1 MAPPDR
7 IRRCSPPRPGSGL
20 SHSVLDLAQIRALVE
35 STTML
40 GGSICPS
47 CEMPFDKGKK
57 RRLIDSCGH
66 ERCYSCLFRSEAC
79 PICQDNINDRNRDAS
94 NIIQDD
100 IGHYDTGFCSSE
112 PVSMTAIED
121 WNDDTSAINSLC
133 GSPRPKPKVP
143 SRSIMTR
150 LTNKGQE
157 NVTSSSIMGK
167 GLKTKPPFLPDSISS
182 QNRQKS
188 TQMAQSCPTPPTQ
201 RRRFFLSTKNLRSPF
216 ASQRSRRVISTPEPN
231 DNPSALSAWM
241 TSSWEGKSKW
251 PGVVLGKIKSLWST
265 SHGTASDGLNQLI
278 DSPTNKNH
286 DRHINTP
293 TKIIEGLNQLSFNKD
308 DEGGNVKQL
317 PIKNRKSSQS
327 DLYMRLG
334 LLLGSNNLR
343 TNASIDTVDLPGSIR
358 PTNTSGICQRIQQQ
372 KQQQK
377 QQRNGN
383 ETSSYSS
390 LTSFDQQT
398 LASTNTSPVSTL
410 TGTSSEAEVAAALR
424 SPIKNKGKIKL
435 KGKRDCDSAGSL
447 ASISTS
453 LSASTSMSMSMSV
466 SVSGL
471 SNGSSSPFTTRKNTT
486 TITANNNSN
495 SNSNGQDNDEFSVKN
510 RKSCGRRSGR
520 NNIKPIDNKLRFIS
534 HPVAQLM
541 LKPLFFEVPL
551 IEIDPLF
558 TGRQWLLNEIEQV
571 IKGSSPGILIS
582 GSPGTGK
589 SALILQLV
597 EYSCFGRKREK
608 LLRNDIEEA
617 DENAIIQEQK
627 QQKLNFELNIKKTND
642 KLREL
647 SDYIVAYHFCQAD
660 NNSTCL
666 VPDLIHSL
674 AAQLCQAPQLASYR
688 EYLLSEPH
696 LQGSLSQRECTVDPD
711 LALSRGIIEPM
722 LSLRKSGKLP
732 EVNMVILIDAVC
744 EAEYHRPDRGDTI
757 ASFLTRHAQSFPNW
771 LKIICTVR
779 TQLRECT
786 KQFPYTKISLDKIPN
801 DITSN
806 NITRDISD
814 YINYRLT
821 QSPAIQTNVTASIN
835 GKESS
840 SGANQTRFSSHLLN
854 LAGGSFL
861 FAKLTLDLIE
871 SGHLVAKSASYKVFP
886 VSLAQI
892 FQLHFNLRFP
902 TGSSFDKVQPLLGV
916 CLAALYPLTLPE
928 IFYSVNSLYTDQ
940 FVSWEDF
947 LQRFKM
953 LSGFLVK
960 RLDDTYM
967 FFHPSFREW
976 LIRRDESESTK
987 FLCDLRTGHAAIA
1000 FRLSRLECPL
1010 SGDKVLEL
1018 GHHVLKAHV
1027 YRGVT
1032 PVWPS
1037 RDLQAWWLTSSTDC
1051 MSSAISTLRNI
1062 YSPNV
1067 KVSRLLLLA
1076 GASPN
1081 HITEYLG
1088 NAPVLC
1094 MYAHEGS
1101 VEMVSLL
1108 LEFGADVELT
1118 NSQGCTALS
1127 LAASRGHCDV
1137 VRRLA
1142 AAGASLGHTDM
1153 AGQCALVHAAR
1164 QGRLSVVGYLLACD
1178 WTSKSSTTLPTTL
1191 PTTSTTSTTIQE
1203 QNNNQESI
1211 NKSETSREEAAQQ
1224 AVVAAASQ
1232 GHEEIVE
1239 YLLDMSEVIVDKSDT
1254 LIGETALTIAAAHG
1268 STATVTALLARG
1280 ASPFVLNSKGL
1291 SPLMLAAKEGHWGTA
1306 ERLLKSS
1313 SLSDDDNNSINLL
1326 EQCDTMG
1333 RTSLMLASSEGH
1345 TNLINLFLENNASI
1359 EAIDNEGLTAL
1370 CWACVRGR
1378 ISSVQQLLDNGA
1390 NISTNDKTGRTP
1402 LDLAAFQGNPKLVQL
1417 LLERGAAIEHV
1428 DLHGMRPLD
1437 RAIGCRNV
1445 SVVQCFL
1452 RRGAK
1457 LGPATWSMAQGKP
1470 DVLIILLNKLLEDG
1484 NVLYRKGRL
1493 KEASHRYSYALRKF
1507 PGKPE
1512 QLQDSQSQEQ
1522 SNIIIHLQTFTQL
1535 KINFLLNLSRC
1546 KRKMNEYE
1554 EAVELADEAIKIR
1567 PVSFEAFYARSKA
1580 RVDMSEYDDALVD
1593 VQESLNLVPTSNH
1606 QDKRVLHALK
1616 DEIISRIEGTGI
1628 GSSKTFVDNNC
1639 RTRFRASIDTL
1650 TEL

>member
-7 IRRCSPPRPGSGL
+7 MRRCSPPRPGSGL

-35 STTML
+35 STGML
-40 GGSICPS
+40 GTGSMCPS

-79 PICQDNINDRNRDAS
+79 PICRHDVPDRQIR
-94 NIIQDD
+94 DD
-100 IGHYDTGFCSSE
+100 IGHYDTGFSSSE
-112 PVSMTAIED
+112 PVSMIAIDE
-121 WNDDTSAINSLC
+121 WNDDVSGINSLC
-133 GSPRPKPKVP
+133 GSPLPRIKFSQRCKE
-143 SRSIMTR
+143 SRSHQ
-150 LTNKGQE
+150 NQD
-157 NVTSSSIMGK
+157 VTSPLATGK
-167 GLKTKPPFLPDSISS
+167 GLKGKPPVLPESLAS
-182 QNRQKS
+182 RHKS
-188 TQMAQSCPTPPTQ
+188 NAMAQSCPTPPNQ
-201 RRRFFLSTKNLRSPF
+201 RRRFFLNPKGLRSPF
-216 ASQRSRRVISTPEPN
+216 TPQRTKKNSTPDQT
-231 DNPSALSAWM
+231 DNPSALS
-241 TSSWEGKSKW
+241 
-251 PGVVLGKIKSLWST
+251 
-265 SHGTASDGLNQLI
+265 
-278 DSPTNKNH
+278 
-286 DRHINTP
+286 
-293 TKIIEGLNQLSFNKD
+293 D
-308 DEGGNVKQL
+308 DEGGCVKPL
-317 PIKNRKSSQS
+317 LNTRKSSQS

-334 LLLGSNNLR
+334 LLLGSGHLR
-343 TNASIDTVDLPGSIR
+343 TNSSIDTTDLSCVNRSPSSTGACSR
-358 PTNTSGICQRIQQQ
+358 PQTRLDPRGHDTSF
-372 KQQQK
+372 
-377 QQRNGN
+377 
-383 ETSSYSS
+383 SS

-424 SPIKNKGKIKL
+424 SSTKPKGKSKA

-453 LSASTSMSMSMSV
+453 ISASTSMSMSMSV

-471 SNGSSSPFTTRKNTT
+471 SNGSSSPLTSRRHS
-486 TITANNNSN
+486 SN
-495 SNSNGQDNDEFSVKN
+495 IHQDQEDCGLKN
-510 RKSCGRRSGR
+510 RRSCVRRSGR
-520 NNIKPIDNKLRFIS
+520 GGNIKPIDSKLRFVP
-534 HPVAQLM
+534 HLAAQLT

-551 IEIDPLF
+551 IEADPLF
-558 TGRQWLLNEIEQV
+558 TGRYWLLQELETV
-571 IKGSSPGILIS
+571 IKGSSPGVLIS
-582 GSPGTGK
+582 GSPGSGK
-589 SALILQLV
+589 TALILQLV
-597 EYSCFGRKREK
+597 EHSCFGRRREQS
-608 LLRNDIEEA
+608 LRAEIAEC
-617 DENAIIQEQK
+617 DEDAIYQEK
-627 QQKLNFELNIKKTND
+627 QICSTFESNIKRTNE
-642 KLREL
+642 KIREL
-647 SDYIVAYHFCQAD
+647 ASHVVAYHFCQAD

-674 AAQLCQAPQLASYR
+674 AAQLCQAPQLIAYR

-722 LSLRKSGKLP
+722 LSLRKSGRLP
-732 EVNMVILIDAVC
+732 EVNMVILIDAIC

-757 ASFLTRHAQSFPNW
+757 ASFLTRHAPSFPSW
-771 LKIICTVR
+771 MKIICTVR
-779 TQLRECT
+779 TQLQDCA
-786 KQFPYTKISLDKIPN
+786 KQFPYTRISLDKSSN
-801 DITSN
+801 DPISA
-806 NITRDISD
+806 NITRDLSD
-814 YINYRLT
+814 YINYRLN
-821 QSPAIQTNVTASIN
+821 QSPTIQANVTASIN

-840 SGANQTRFSSHLLN
+840 SGANQTRFASHLLS
-854 LAGGSFL
+854 LTGGSFL

-871 SGHLVAKSASYKVFP
+871 SGHLVAKSASYKVLP

-902 TGSSFDKVQPLLGV
+902 TATSFDKVQPLLGV

-976 LIRRDESESTK
+976 VIRRDEGESTK
-987 FLCDLRTGHAAIA
+987 FLCDLRLGHAAIA
-1000 FRLSRLECPL
+1000 FRLSRLDAPL
-1010 SGDKVLEL
+1010 DGDRVLEL

-1032 PVWPS
+1032 SNWPS
-1037 RDLQAWWLTSSTDC
+1037 RDLQAWWITSSAEC
-1051 MSSAISTLRNI
+1051 VSSALCTLRNI

-1101 VEMVSLL
+1101 TEMVSLL

-1142 AAGASLGHTDM
+1142 AAGASLGHSDM
-1153 AGQCALVHAAR
+1153 AGQCPLVHAAR

-1178 WTSKSSTTLPTTL
+1178 WVSHQDSEESSF
-1191 PTTSTTSTTIQE
+1191 
-1203 QNNNQESI
+1203 
-1211 NKSETSREEAAQQ
+1211 SETSREEAAQQ

-1232 GHEEIVE
+1232 GHEAIVE
-1239 YLLDMSEVIVDKSDT
+1239 YLLDMAEVTVDRPDT
-1254 LIGETALTIAAAHG
+1254 LVGETALTIASAHG
-1268 STATVTALLARG
+1268 STATVSALLARG
-1280 ASPFVLNSKGL
+1280 ASPLATNAKGL
-1291 SPLMLAAKEGHWGTA
+1291 SPLMLAAREGHWGTA
-1306 ERLLKSS
+1306 ERLLQS
-1313 SLSDDDNNSINLL
+1313 SLSSSTDTNLDKVTAL
-1326 EQCDTMG
+1326 LDQRDSMG
-1333 RTSLMLASSEGH
+1333 RTPLMMAACEGH
-1345 TNLINLFLENNASI
+1345 TNLIDIFLEKGSI
-1359 EAIDNEGLTAL
+1359 LEATDKEGLTAL
-1370 CWACVRGR
+1370 GWACVRGR
-1378 ISSVQQLLDNGA
+1378 VAAVQNLLDHGA
-1390 NISTNDKTGRTP
+1390 DISNNDKTGRTP

-1417 LLERGAAIEHV
+1417 LVERGAAIEHV

-1437 RAIGCRNV
+1437 RAIGCRNIP
-1445 SVVQCFL
+1445 VVQCFL

-1457 LGPATWSMAQGKP
+1457 LGPATWAMAQGKP
-1470 DVLIILLNKLLEDG
+1470 DVLLILLNKLLEDG

-1493 KEASHRYSYALRKF
+1493 KEASHRYAYALRKF
-1507 PGKPE
+1507 PDTFE
-1512 QLQDSQSQEQ
+1512 QIQDAQSQEQ
-1522 SNIIIHLQTFTQL
+1522 SNFMLHRQTFSQL
-1535 KINFLLNLSRC
+1535 KLNFLLNLSRC
-1546 KRKMNEYE
+1546 KRKMNECE
-1554 EAVELADEAIKIR
+1554 EAIELADEALKTR
-1567 PVSFEAFYARSKA
+1567 PLSYEAFYARAKA
-1580 RVDMSEYDDALVD
+1580 KVDIGSYEAALTD
-1593 VQESLNLVPTSNH
+1593 VQEALQIAPVNNR
-1606 QDKRVLHALK
+1606 QDRRVLSTLK
-1616 DEIISRIEGTGI
+1616 DEIVSRIEGTGI
-1628 GSSKTFVDNNC
+1628 GCSKTLIDIS

>member
-1 MAPPDR
+1 MRARDSLVYTPVSLGPDTDDEDTLVNEE
-7 IRRCSPPRPGSGL
+7 IYNN
-20 SHSVLDLAQIRALVE
+20 DLAQIRALVE
-35 STTML
+35 STGML
-40 GGSICPS
+40 AGSTCPS

-79 PICQDNINDRNRDAS
+79 PICRHDAPDRQIREDVT
-94 NIIQDD
+94 
-100 IGHYDTGFCSSE
+100 HYDTGFSSSE
-112 PVSMTAIED
+112 PVSMIAIDD
-121 WNDDTSAINSLC
+121 WNDNEDLSAVNSLC
-133 GSPRPKPKVP
+133 SSPLPKSKF
-143 SRSIMTR
+143 SRSNIVYR
-150 LTNKGQE
+150 SHGQDVGKGPKGKPPVLPE
-157 NVTSSSIMGK
+157 SVTS
-167 GLKTKPPFLPDSISS
+167 
-182 QNRQKS
+182 RHKS
-188 TQMAQSCPTPPTQ
+188 HMAASCPTPPNQ
-201 RRRFFLSTKNLRSPF
+201 RRRFFLNPKGLRSPF
-216 ASQRSRRVISTPEPN
+216 ASQRVKKCSPVDVE
-231 DNPSALSAWM
+231 NPSALSAWM
-241 TSSWEGKSKW
+241 TNSWEETSKW

-265 SHGTASDGLNQLI
+265 SQGTANDGLNQLI
-278 DSPTNKNH
+278 DPPTKD
-286 DRHINTP
+286 DRLTRLVTP
-293 TKIIEGLNQLSFNKD
+293 TRNVTDITGSQQFASNRGTTD
-308 DEGGNVKQL
+308 DEGGNVKPL
-317 PIKNRKSSQS
+317 STKTRKSSQS

-343 TNASIDTVDLPGSIR
+343 TNSSVDTTDFPGTNRPPSASVCVRPATRLEPRGHDT
-358 PTNTSGICQRIQQQ
+358 
-372 KQQQK
+372 
-377 QQRNGN
+377 
-383 ETSSYSS
+383 SYSS

-398 LASTNTSPVSTL
+398 MASTNTSPVSTL

-424 SPIKNKGKIKL
+424 TSSSKTKGKSKI

-453 LSASTSMSMSMSV
+453 ISASTSMSMSMSV

-471 SNGSSSPFTTRKNTT
+471 SNGSSSSPLTSRRHSNVAHQELDDNT
-486 TITANNNSN
+486 ALN
-495 SNSNGQDNDEFSVKN
+495 K
-510 RKSCGRRSGR
+510 RRSCARRSAR
-520 NNIKPIDNKLRFIS
+520 NGNVKPIDSKLRFVTP
-534 HPVAQLM
+534 HLTAQLT

-551 IEIDPLF
+551 IERDPLF
-558 TGRQWLLNEIEQV
+558 TGRNWLLKELETV
-571 IKGSSPGILIS
+571 VKGSSPGVLVT

-589 SALILQLV
+589 TALILQLV
-597 EYSCFGRKREK
+597 EYSCFGRRREQS
-608 LLRNDIEEA
+608 LSPEIAEC
-617 DENAIIQEQK
+617 DEDLPDKQMPIAGFEQS
-627 QQKLNFELNIKKTND
+627 IKNTND
-642 KLREL
+642 KIRQLAAHV
-647 SDYIVAYHFCQAD
+647 VAYHFCQAD

-674 AAQLCQAPQLASYR
+674 AAQLCQAPQLIAYR

-722 LSLRKSGKLP
+722 LSLRKSGRLP
-732 EVNMVILIDAVC
+732 EVNMVILIDAIC

-757 ASFLTRHAQSFPNW
+757 ASFLTRHAPNFPSW
-771 LKIICTVR
+771 LKIVCTVR
-779 TQLRECT
+779 TQLRECA
-786 KQFPYTKISLDKIPN
+786 KQFPYTRLTLDKNVN
-801 DITSN
+801 DPAGSN
-806 NITRDISD
+806 VSRDLAD
-814 YINYRLT
+814 YINYRCI
-821 QSPAIQTNVTASIN
+821 QSPAIQANVTASIN

-840 SGANQTRFSSHLLN
+840 CGANQTRFASHLLS

-871 SGHLVAKSASYKVFP
+871 SGHLVAKSASYKVLP

-902 TGSSFDKVQPLLGV
+902 TATSFEKIQPLLGV
-916 CLAALYPLTLPE
+916 CLAVLYPLTLPE

-976 LIRRDESESTK
+976 LIRRDDGESTK
-987 FLCDLRTGHAAIA
+987 FLCDLRLGHSAIA
-1000 FRLSRLECPL
+1000 FRLSRLEAPL
-1010 SGDKVLEL
+1010 DGDRVLEL

-1032 PVWPS
+1032 SSWPS
-1037 RDLQAWWLTSSTDC
+1037 RDLQAWWITSSTTC
-1051 MSSAISTLRNI
+1051 VSSALCTLRNI

-1142 AAGASLGHTDM
+1142 AAGASLGHADM
-1153 AGQCALVHAAR
+1153 AGQCPLVHAAR

-1178 WTSKSSTTLPTTL
+1178 WVVHQDPEDTSSD
-1191 PTTSTTSTTIQE
+1191 
-1203 QNNNQESI
+1203 
-1211 NKSETSREEAAQQ
+1211 TSREEAAQQ

-1232 GHEEIVE
+1232 GHEAIVE
-1239 YLLDMSEVIVDKSDT
+1239 YLLDMAEVTVDRPDT

-1268 STATVTALLARG
+1268 STATVSALLARG
-1280 ASPFVLNSKGL
+1280 ASPLATNAKGL
-1291 SPLMLAAKEGHWGTA
+1291 SPLMLAAREGHWGTA
-1306 ERLLKSS
+1306 ERLLQSS
-1313 SLSDDDNNSINLL
+1313 VSTSTETNLDEAAALL
-1326 EQCDTMG
+1326 EQRDSMG
-1333 RTSLMLASSEGH
+1333 RTPLMMAACEGH
-1345 TNLINLFLENNASI
+1345 TNLIDMFLEKGSI
-1359 EAIDNEGLTAL
+1359 LEATDKEGLTAL
-1370 CWACVRGR
+1370 GWACVRGR
-1378 ISSVQQLLDNGA
+1378 VAAAQNLIDHGADISA
-1390 NISTNDKTGRTP
+1390 NDKTGRTP

-1437 RAIGCRNV
+1437 RAIGCRNIP
-1445 SVVQCFL
+1445 VVQCFL

-1457 LGPATWSMAQGKP
+1457 LGPATWAMAQGKP
-1470 DVLIILLNKLLEDG
+1470 DVLLILLNKLLEDG

-1493 KEASHRYSYALRKF
+1493 KEASHRYAYALRKF
-1507 PGKPE
+1507 PGSPE
-1512 QLQDSQSQEQ
+1512 LLHESGAQNQEHGNVILHRQSF
-1522 SNIIIHLQTFTQL
+1522 NQL
-1535 KINFLLNLSRC
+1535 KLNFLLNLSRC
-1546 KRKMNEYE
+1546 KRKMNECE
-1554 EAVELADEAIKIR
+1554 EAIELADEALNTR
-1567 PVSFEAFYARSKA
+1567 PSSYEAFYARAKA
-1580 RVDMSEYDDALVD
+1580 KVDVGQLENALTD
-1593 VQESLNLVPTSNH
+1593 VQEALQIAPVNNR
-1606 QDKRVLHALK
+1606 QDRRVLCALK
-1616 DEIISRIEGTGI
+1616 DEIVSRIEGTGI
-1628 GSSKTFVDNNC
+1628 GCSKTVADIT
-1639 RTRFRASIDTL
+1639 RSRFRASVDTL

>member
-1 MAPPDR
+1 MLYPVVFLR
-7 IRRCSPPRPGSGL
+7 VTVRPGMGQRTRL
-20 SHSVLDLAQIRALVE
+20 DLLLLVLDLAQIRALVE
-35 STTML
+35 STGML
-40 GGSICPS
+40 AGSTCPS

-79 PICQDNINDRNRDAS
+79 PICRHDAPDRQIREDVS
-94 NIIQDD
+94 
-100 IGHYDTGFCSSE
+100 HYDTGFSSSE
-112 PVSMTAIED
+112 PVSMIAIDD
-121 WNDDTSAINSLC
+121 WNDNEDPSAVNSLC
-133 GSPRPKPKVP
+133 SSPLPKSKF
-143 SRSIMTR
+143 SRSNIVYR
-150 LTNKGQE
+150 SHGQD
-157 NVTSSSIMGK
+157 VGK
-167 GLKTKPPFLPDSISS
+167 GLKSKPPVLPESVTS
-182 QNRQKS
+182 RHKS
-188 TQMAQSCPTPPTQ
+188 HMAASCPTPLNQ
-201 RRRFFLSTKNLRSPF
+201 RRRFFLNPKGLRSPF
-216 ASQRSRRVISTPEPN
+216 ASQRAKKCSPVDVE
-231 DNPSALSAWM
+231 NPSALS
-241 TSSWEGKSKW
+241 
-251 PGVVLGKIKSLWST
+251 
-265 SHGTASDGLNQLI
+265 
-278 DSPTNKNH
+278 
-286 DRHINTP
+286 
-293 TKIIEGLNQLSFNKD
+293 D
-308 DEGGNVKQL
+308 DEGGNVKPL
-317 PIKNRKSSQS
+317 STKTRKSSQS

-343 TNASIDTVDLPGSIR
+343 TNSSVDTTDFPGTNRPPSASACVR
-358 PTNTSGICQRIQQQ
+358 PTTRLEPRGHDTSF
-372 KQQQK
+372 
-377 QQRNGN
+377 
-383 ETSSYSS
+383 SS

-398 LASTNTSPVSTL
+398 MASTNTSPVSTL

-424 SPIKNKGKIKL
+424 TSSSKTKGKSKI

-453 LSASTSMSMSMSV
+453 ISASTSMSMSMSV

-471 SNGSSSPFTTRKNTT
+471 SNGSSSSPLTSRRHSNVAHQEPDDNT
-486 TITANNNSN
+486 ALN
-495 SNSNGQDNDEFSVKN
+495 K
-510 RKSCGRRSGR
+510 RRSCARRSAR
-520 NNIKPIDNKLRFIS
+520 NGNVKPIDSKLRFVTP
-534 HPVAQLM
+534 HLTAQLT

-551 IEIDPLF
+551 IERDPLF
-558 TGRQWLLNEIEQV
+558 TGRNWLLKELETV
-571 IKGSSPGILIS
+571 VKGSSPGVLVT

-589 SALILQLV
+589 TALILQLV
-597 EYSCFGRKREK
+597 EYSCFGRRREQS
-608 LLRNDIEEA
+608 LSSEIAEC
-617 DENAIIQEQK
+617 DEDLPDKQIPIAGFEQS
-627 QQKLNFELNIKKTND
+627 IKNTND
-642 KLREL
+642 KIRQLATHV
-647 SDYIVAYHFCQAD
+647 VAYHFCQAD

-674 AAQLCQAPQLASYR
+674 AAQLCQAPQLIAYR

-722 LSLRKSGKLP
+722 LSLRKSGRLP
-732 EVNMVILIDAVC
+732 EVNMVILIDAIC

-757 ASFLTRHAQSFPNW
+757 ASFLTRHAPNFPSW
-771 LKIICTVR
+771 LKIVCTVR
-779 TQLRECT
+779 TQLRECA
-786 KQFPYTKISLDKIPN
+786 KQFSYTRLTLDKNAN
-801 DITSN
+801 DPASSN
-806 NITRDISD
+806 VSRDLAD
-814 YINYRLT
+814 YINYRCI
-821 QSPAIQTNVTASIN
+821 QSPAIQANVTASIN

-840 SGANQTRFSSHLLN
+840 CGANQTRFASHLLS

-871 SGHLVAKSASYKVFP
+871 SGHLVAKSAGYKVLP

-902 TGSSFDKVQPLLGV
+902 TATSFEKIQPLLGV

-976 LIRRDESESTK
+976 LIRRDDGESTK
-987 FLCDLRTGHAAIA
+987 FLCDLRLGHSAIA
-1000 FRLSRLECPL
+1000 FRLSRLEAPL
-1010 SGDKVLEL
+1010 DGDRVLEL

-1032 PVWPS
+1032 SSWPS
-1037 RDLQAWWLTSSTDC
+1037 RDLQAWWITSSTTC
-1051 MSSAISTLRNI
+1051 VSSALCTLRNI

-1142 AAGASLGHTDM
+1142 AAGASLGHADM
-1153 AGQCALVHAAR
+1153 AGQCPLVHAAR

-1178 WTSKSSTTLPTTL
+1178 WVLHQDPEDTSSD
-1191 PTTSTTSTTIQE
+1191 
-1203 QNNNQESI
+1203 
-1211 NKSETSREEAAQQ
+1211 TSREEAAQQ

-1232 GHEEIVE
+1232 GHEAIVE
-1239 YLLDMSEVIVDKSDT
+1239 YLLDMAEVTVDRPDT

-1268 STATVTALLARG
+1268 STATVSALLARG
-1280 ASPFVLNSKGL
+1280 ASPLATNAKGL
-1291 SPLMLAAKEGHWGTA
+1291 SPLMLAAREGHWGTA
-1306 ERLLKSS
+1306 ERLLQSS
-1313 SLSDDDNNSINLL
+1313 VSTSTEPNLDEAAALL
-1326 EQCDTMG
+1326 EQRDSMG
-1333 RTSLMLASSEGH
+1333 RTPLMMAACEGH
-1345 TNLINLFLENNASI
+1345 TNLIDMFLEKGSI
-1359 EAIDNEGLTAL
+1359 LEATDKEGLTAL
-1370 CWACVRGR
+1370 GWACVRGR
-1378 ISSVQQLLDNGA
+1378 VAAAQNLIDHGADISA
-1390 NISTNDKTGRTP
+1390 NDKTGRTP

-1437 RAIGCRNV
+1437 RAIGCRNIP
-1445 SVVQCFL
+1445 VVQCFL

-1457 LGPATWSMAQGKP
+1457 LGPATWAMAQGKP
-1470 DVLIILLNKLLEDG
+1470 DVLLILLNKLLEDG

-1493 KEASHRYSYALRKF
+1493 KEASHRYAYALRKF
-1507 PGKPE
+1507 PGSPE
-1512 QLQDSQSQEQ
+1512 LLHDAQNQEHGNVVLHRQSF
-1522 SNIIIHLQTFTQL
+1522 NQL
-1535 KINFLLNLSRC
+1535 KLNFLLNLSRC
-1546 KRKMNEYE
+1546 KRKMNECE
-1554 EAVELADEAIKIR
+1554 EAIELADEALNTR
-1567 PVSFEAFYARSKA
+1567 PSSYEAFYARAKA
-1580 RVDMSEYDDALVD
+1580 KVDVGQLENALTD
-1593 VQESLNLVPTSNH
+1593 VQEALQIAPINNR
-1606 QDKRVLHALK
+1606 QDRRVLCALK
-1616 DEIISRIEGTGI
+1616 DEIVSRIEGTGI
-1628 GSSKTFVDNNC
+1628 GCSKTVADIT
-1639 RTRFRASIDTL
+1639 RSRFRASVDTL

>member
-1 MAPPDR
+1 MRARDSLVYTPVSLGPDTDDEDTLVNEE
-7 IRRCSPPRPGSGL
+7 IYNN
-20 SHSVLDLAQIRALVE
+20 DLAQIRALVE
-35 STTML
+35 STGML
-40 GGSICPS
+40 AGSTCPS

-79 PICQDNINDRNRDAS
+79 PICRHDAPDRQIREDVS
-94 NIIQDD
+94 
-100 IGHYDTGFCSSE
+100 HYDTGFSSSE
-112 PVSMTAIED
+112 PVSMIAIDD
-121 WNDDTSAINSLC
+121 WNDNEDPSAVNSLC
-133 GSPRPKPKVP
+133 SSPLPKSKF
-143 SRSIMTR
+143 SRSNIVYR
-150 LTNKGQE
+150 SHGQD
-157 NVTSSSIMGK
+157 VGK
-167 GLKTKPPFLPDSISS
+167 GLKSKPPVLPESVTS
-182 QNRQKS
+182 RHKS
-188 TQMAQSCPTPPTQ
+188 HMAANPSGCPTPLNQ
-201 RRRFFLSTKNLRSPF
+201 RRRFFLNPKGLRSPF
-216 ASQRSRRVISTPEPN
+216 ASQRAKKCSPVDVE
-231 DNPSALSAWM
+231 NPSALS
-241 TSSWEGKSKW
+241 
-251 PGVVLGKIKSLWST
+251 
-265 SHGTASDGLNQLI
+265 
-278 DSPTNKNH
+278 
-286 DRHINTP
+286 
-293 TKIIEGLNQLSFNKD
+293 D
-308 DEGGNVKQL
+308 DEGGNVKPL
-317 PIKNRKSSQS
+317 STKTRKSSQS

-343 TNASIDTVDLPGSIR
+343 TNSSVDTTDFPGTNRPPSASACVR
-358 PTNTSGICQRIQQQ
+358 PTTRLEPRGHDTSF
-372 KQQQK
+372 
-377 QQRNGN
+377 
-383 ETSSYSS
+383 SS

-398 LASTNTSPVSTL
+398 MASTNTSPVSTL

-424 SPIKNKGKIKL
+424 TSSSKTKGKSKI

-453 LSASTSMSMSMSV
+453 ISASTSMSMSMSV

-471 SNGSSSPFTTRKNTT
+471 SNGSSSSPLTSRRHSNVAHQEPDDNT
-486 TITANNNSN
+486 ALN
-495 SNSNGQDNDEFSVKN
+495 K
-510 RKSCGRRSGR
+510 RRSCARRSAR
-520 NNIKPIDNKLRFIS
+520 NGNVKPIDSKLRFVTP
-534 HPVAQLM
+534 HLTAQLT

-551 IEIDPLF
+551 IERDPLF
-558 TGRQWLLNEIEQV
+558 TGRNWLLKELETV
-571 IKGSSPGILIS
+571 VKGSSPGVLVT

-589 SALILQLV
+589 TALILQLV
-597 EYSCFGRKREK
+597 EYSCFGRRREQS
-608 LLRNDIEEA
+608 LSSEIAEC
-617 DENAIIQEQK
+617 DEDLPDKQIPIAGFEQS
-627 QQKLNFELNIKKTND
+627 IKNTND
-642 KLREL
+642 KIRQLATHV
-647 SDYIVAYHFCQAD
+647 VAYHFCQAD

-674 AAQLCQAPQLASYR
+674 AAQLCQAPQLIAYR

-722 LSLRKSGKLP
+722 LSLRKSGRLP
-732 EVNMVILIDAVC
+732 EVNMVILIDAIC

-757 ASFLTRHAQSFPNW
+757 ASFLTRHAPNFPSW
-771 LKIICTVR
+771 LKIVCTVR
-779 TQLRECT
+779 TQLRECA
-786 KQFPYTKISLDKIPN
+786 KQFSYTRLTLDKNAN
-801 DITSN
+801 DPASSN
-806 NITRDISD
+806 VSRDLAD
-814 YINYRLT
+814 YINYRCI
-821 QSPAIQTNVTASIN
+821 QSPAIQANVTASIN

-840 SGANQTRFSSHLLN
+840 CGANQTRFASHLLS

-871 SGHLVAKSASYKVFP
+871 SGHLVAKSAGYKVLP

-902 TGSSFDKVQPLLGV
+902 TATSFEKIQPLLGV

-976 LIRRDESESTK
+976 LIRRDDGESTK
-987 FLCDLRTGHAAIA
+987 FLCDLRLGHSAIA
-1000 FRLSRLECPL
+1000 FRLSRLEAPL
-1010 SGDKVLEL
+1010 DGDRVLEL

-1032 PVWPS
+1032 SSWPS
-1037 RDLQAWWLTSSTDC
+1037 RDLQAWWITSSTTC
-1051 MSSAISTLRNI
+1051 VSSALCTLRNI

-1142 AAGASLGHTDM
+1142 AAGASLGHADM
-1153 AGQCALVHAAR
+1153 AGQCPLVHAAR

-1178 WTSKSSTTLPTTL
+1178 WVLHQDPEDTSSD
-1191 PTTSTTSTTIQE
+1191 
-1203 QNNNQESI
+1203 
-1211 NKSETSREEAAQQ
+1211 TSREEAAQQ

-1232 GHEEIVE
+1232 GHEAIVE
-1239 YLLDMSEVIVDKSDT
+1239 YLLDMAEVTVDRPDT

-1268 STATVTALLARG
+1268 STATVSALLARG
-1280 ASPFVLNSKGL
+1280 ASPLATNAKGL
-1291 SPLMLAAKEGHWGTA
+1291 SPLMLAAREGHWGTA
-1306 ERLLKSS
+1306 ERLLQSS
-1313 SLSDDDNNSINLL
+1313 VSTSTEPNLDEAAALL
-1326 EQCDTMG
+1326 EQRDSMG
-1333 RTSLMLASSEGH
+1333 RTPLMMAACEGH
-1345 TNLINLFLENNASI
+1345 TNLIDMFLEKGSI
-1359 EAIDNEGLTAL
+1359 LEATDKEGLTAL
-1370 CWACVRGR
+1370 GWACVRGR
-1378 ISSVQQLLDNGA
+1378 VAAAQNLIDHGADISA
-1390 NISTNDKTGRTP
+1390 NDKTGRTP

-1437 RAIGCRNV
+1437 RAIGCRNIP
-1445 SVVQCFL
+1445 VVQCFL

-1457 LGPATWSMAQGKP
+1457 LGPATWAMAQGKP
-1470 DVLIILLNKLLEDG
+1470 DVLLILLNKLLEDG

-1493 KEASHRYSYALRKF
+1493 KEASHRYAYALRKF
-1507 PGKPE
+1507 PGSPE
-1512 QLQDSQSQEQ
+1512 LLHDAQNQEHGNVVLHRQSF
-1522 SNIIIHLQTFTQL
+1522 NQL
-1535 KINFLLNLSRC
+1535 KLNFLLNLSRC
-1546 KRKMNEYE
+1546 KRKMNECE
-1554 EAVELADEAIKIR
+1554 EAIELADEALNTR
-1567 PVSFEAFYARSKA
+1567 PSSYEAFYARAKA
-1580 RVDMSEYDDALVD
+1580 KVDVGQLENALTD
-1593 VQESLNLVPTSNH
+1593 VQEALQIAPINNR
-1606 QDKRVLHALK
+1606 QDRRVLCALK
-1616 DEIISRIEGTGI
+1616 DEIVSRIEGTGI
-1628 GSSKTFVDNNC
+1628 GCSKTVADIT
-1639 RTRFRASIDTL
+1639 RSRFRASVDTL

>member
-1 MAPPDR
+1 MRARDSLVYTPVSLGPDTDDEDTLVNEE
-7 IRRCSPPRPGSGL
+7 IYNN
-20 SHSVLDLAQIRALVE
+20 DLAQIRALVE
-35 STTML
+35 STGML
-40 GGSICPS
+40 AGSTCPS

-79 PICQDNINDRNRDAS
+79 PICRHDAPDRQIREDVS
-94 NIIQDD
+94 
-100 IGHYDTGFCSSE
+100 HYDTGFSSSE
-112 PVSMTAIED
+112 PVSMIAIDD
-121 WNDDTSAINSLC
+121 WNDNEDPSAVNSLC
-133 GSPRPKPKVP
+133 SSPLPKSKF
-143 SRSIMTR
+143 SRSNIVYR
-150 LTNKGQE
+150 SHGQD
-157 NVTSSSIMGK
+157 VGK
-167 GLKTKPPFLPDSISS
+167 GLKSKPPVLPESVTS
-182 QNRQKS
+182 RHKS
-188 TQMAQSCPTPPTQ
+188 HMAASCPTPLNQ
-201 RRRFFLSTKNLRSPF
+201 RRRFFLNPKGLRSPF
-216 ASQRSRRVISTPEPN
+216 ASQRAKKCSPVDVE
-231 DNPSALSAWM
+231 NPSALS
-241 TSSWEGKSKW
+241 
-251 PGVVLGKIKSLWST
+251 
-265 SHGTASDGLNQLI
+265 
-278 DSPTNKNH
+278 
-286 DRHINTP
+286 
-293 TKIIEGLNQLSFNKD
+293 D
-308 DEGGNVKQL
+308 DEGGNVKPL
-317 PIKNRKSSQS
+317 STKTRKSSQS

-343 TNASIDTVDLPGSIR
+343 TNSSVDTTDFPGTNRPPSASACVR
-358 PTNTSGICQRIQQQ
+358 PTTRLEPRGHDTSF
-372 KQQQK
+372 
-377 QQRNGN
+377 
-383 ETSSYSS
+383 SS

-398 LASTNTSPVSTL
+398 MASTNTSPVSTL

-424 SPIKNKGKIKL
+424 TSSSKTKGKSKI

-453 LSASTSMSMSMSV
+453 ISASTSMSMSMSV

-471 SNGSSSPFTTRKNTT
+471 SNGSSSSPLTSRRHSNVAHQEPDDNT
-486 TITANNNSN
+486 ALN
-495 SNSNGQDNDEFSVKN
+495 K
-510 RKSCGRRSGR
+510 RRSCARRSAR
-520 NNIKPIDNKLRFIS
+520 NGNVKPIDSKLRFVTP
-534 HPVAQLM
+534 HLTAQLT

-551 IEIDPLF
+551 IERDPLF
-558 TGRQWLLNEIEQV
+558 TGRNWLLKELETV
-571 IKGSSPGILIS
+571 VKGSSPGVLVT

-589 SALILQLV
+589 TALILQLV
-597 EYSCFGRKREK
+597 EYSCFGRRREQS
-608 LLRNDIEEA
+608 LSSEIAEC
-617 DENAIIQEQK
+617 DEDLPDKQIPIAGFEQS
-627 QQKLNFELNIKKTND
+627 IKNTND
-642 KLREL
+642 KIRQLATHV
-647 SDYIVAYHFCQAD
+647 VAYHFCQAD

-674 AAQLCQAPQLASYR
+674 AAQLCQAPQLIAYR

-722 LSLRKSGKLP
+722 LSLRKSGRLP
-732 EVNMVILIDAVC
+732 EVNMVILIDAIC

-757 ASFLTRHAQSFPNW
+757 ASFLTRHAPNFPSW
-771 LKIICTVR
+771 LKIVCTVR
-779 TQLRECT
+779 TQLRECA
-786 KQFPYTKISLDKIPN
+786 KQFSYTRLTLDKNAN
-801 DITSN
+801 DPASSN
-806 NITRDISD
+806 VSRDLAD
-814 YINYRLT
+814 YINYRCI
-821 QSPAIQTNVTASIN
+821 QSPAIQANVTASIN

-840 SGANQTRFSSHLLN
+840 CGANQTRFASHLLS

-871 SGHLVAKSASYKVFP
+871 SGHLVAKSAGYKVLP

-902 TGSSFDKVQPLLGV
+902 TATSFEKIQPLLGV

-976 LIRRDESESTK
+976 LIRRDDGESTK
-987 FLCDLRTGHAAIA
+987 FLCDLRLGHSAIA
-1000 FRLSRLECPL
+1000 FRLSRLEAPL
-1010 SGDKVLEL
+1010 DGDRVLEL

-1032 PVWPS
+1032 SSWPS
-1037 RDLQAWWLTSSTDC
+1037 RDLQAWWITSSTTC
-1051 MSSAISTLRNI
+1051 VSSALCTLRNI

-1142 AAGASLGHTDM
+1142 AAGASLGHADM
-1153 AGQCALVHAAR
+1153 AGQCPLVHAAR

-1178 WTSKSSTTLPTTL
+1178 WVLHQDPEDTSSD
-1191 PTTSTTSTTIQE
+1191 
-1203 QNNNQESI
+1203 
-1211 NKSETSREEAAQQ
+1211 TSREEAAQQ

-1232 GHEEIVE
+1232 GHEAIVE
-1239 YLLDMSEVIVDKSDT
+1239 YLLDMAEVTVDRPDT

-1268 STATVTALLARG
+1268 STATVSALLARG
-1280 ASPFVLNSKGL
+1280 ASPLATNAKGL
-1291 SPLMLAAKEGHWGTA
+1291 SPLMLAAREGHWGTA
-1306 ERLLKSS
+1306 ERLLQSS
-1313 SLSDDDNNSINLL
+1313 VSTSTEPNLDEAAALL
-1326 EQCDTMG
+1326 EQRDSMG
-1333 RTSLMLASSEGH
+1333 RTPLMMAACEGH
-1345 TNLINLFLENNASI
+1345 TNLIDMFLEKGSI
-1359 EAIDNEGLTAL
+1359 LEATDKEGLTAL
-1370 CWACVRGR
+1370 GWACVRGR
-1378 ISSVQQLLDNGA
+1378 VAAAQNLIDHGADISA
-1390 NISTNDKTGRTP
+1390 NDKTGRTP

-1437 RAIGCRNV
+1437 RAIGCRNIP
-1445 SVVQCFL
+1445 VVQCFL

-1457 LGPATWSMAQGKP
+1457 LGPATWAMAQGKP
-1470 DVLIILLNKLLEDG
+1470 DVLLILLNKLLEDG

-1493 KEASHRYSYALRKF
+1493 KEASHRYAYALRKF
-1507 PGKPE
+1507 PGSPE
-1512 QLQDSQSQEQ
+1512 LLHDAQNQEHGNVVLHRQSF
-1522 SNIIIHLQTFTQL
+1522 NQL
-1535 KINFLLNLSRC
+1535 KLNFLLNLSRC
-1546 KRKMNEYE
+1546 KRKMNECE
-1554 EAVELADEAIKIR
+1554 EAIELADEALNTR
-1567 PVSFEAFYARSKA
+1567 PSSYEAFYARAKA
-1580 RVDMSEYDDALVD
+1580 KVDVGQLENALTD
-1593 VQESLNLVPTSNH
+1593 VQEALQIAPINNR
-1606 QDKRVLHALK
+1606 QDRRVLCALK
-1616 DEIISRIEGTGI
+1616 DEIVSRIEGTGI
-1628 GSSKTFVDNNC
+1628 GCSKTVADIT
-1639 RTRFRASIDTL
+1639 RSRFRASVDTL

>member
-1 MAPPDR
+1 MRARDSLVYTPVSLGPDTDDEDTLVNEE
-7 IRRCSPPRPGSGL
+7 IYNN
-20 SHSVLDLAQIRALVE
+20 DLAQIRALVE
-35 STTML
+35 STGML
-40 GGSICPS
+40 AGSMCPS

-79 PICQDNINDRNRDAS
+79 PICCHHAPDRQIRD
-94 NIIQDD
+94 DVT
-100 IGHYDTGFCSSE
+100 HYDTGFSSSE
-112 PVSMTAIED
+112 PVSMIAIDD
-121 WNDDTSAINSLC
+121 WNDNEDPSAINSLC
-133 GSPRPKPKVP
+133 GSPLPKSKF
-143 SRSIMTR
+143 SRSNIVYRSHGQDVTG
-150 LTNKGQE
+150 KGPKGKPPALPE
-157 NVTSSSIMGK
+157 SVTS
-167 GLKTKPPFLPDSISS
+167 
-182 QNRQKS
+182 RHKS
-188 TQMAQSCPTPPTQ
+188 HMAASCPTPPNQ
-201 RRRFFLSTKNLRSPF
+201 RRRFFLNPKGLRSPF
-216 ASQRSRRVISTPEPN
+216 ASQRAKKCSPVDV
-231 DNPSALSAWM
+231 DNPSALS
-241 TSSWEGKSKW
+241 
-251 PGVVLGKIKSLWST
+251 
-265 SHGTASDGLNQLI
+265 
-278 DSPTNKNH
+278 
-286 DRHINTP
+286 
-293 TKIIEGLNQLSFNKD
+293 D
-308 DEGGNVKQL
+308 DEGGSVKPL
-317 PIKNRKSSQS
+317 STKTRKSSQS

-334 LLLGSNNLR
+334 LLLGSSNLR
-343 TNASIDTVDLPGSIR
+343 PNPAVDTTDFSGSNR
-358 PTNTSGICQRIQQQ
+358 PPSGATCVRPATRLDPRGHDTSF
-372 KQQQK
+372 
-377 QQRNGN
+377 
-383 ETSSYSS
+383 SS

-398 LASTNTSPVSTL
+398 MASTNTSPVSTL

-424 SPIKNKGKIKL
+424 TSSSKTKGKSKI

-453 LSASTSMSMSMSV
+453 ISASTSMSMSMSV

-471 SNGSSSPFTTRKNTT
+471 SNGSSSSPLTSRRHSNVAHQEPDDNTGL
-486 TITANNNSN
+486 N
-495 SNSNGQDNDEFSVKN
+495 K
-510 RKSCGRRSGR
+510 RRSCARRSAR
-520 NNIKPIDNKLRFIS
+520 NGNVKPIDSKLRFVPP
-534 HPVAQLM
+534 HLTAQLT

-551 IEIDPLF
+551 IEREPLF
-558 TGRQWLLNEIEQV
+558 TGRNWLLQELETV
-571 IKGSSPGILIS
+571 IKGSSPGVLMT

-589 SALILQLV
+589 TALILQLV
-597 EYSCFGRKREK
+597 EYSCFGRRREQS
-608 LLRNDIEEA
+608 LRAEIAEC
-617 DENAIIQEQK
+617 DEDLPDKQIPVTGFEQS
-627 QQKLNFELNIKKTND
+627 IKNTND
-642 KLREL
+642 KIRQLAAHV
-647 SDYIVAYHFCQAD
+647 VAYHFCQAD

-674 AAQLCQAPQLASYR
+674 AAQLCQAPQLIAYR

-722 LSLRKSGKLP
+722 LSLRKSGRLP
-732 EVNMVILIDAVC
+732 EVNMVILIDAIC

-757 ASFLTRHAQSFPNW
+757 ASFLTRHAPNFPGW
-771 LKIICTVR
+771 LKIVCSVR
-779 TQLRECT
+779 TQLRECA
-786 KQFPYTKISLDKIPN
+786 KQFPYTRISLDRNTN
-801 DITSN
+801 DPAGSN
-806 NITRDISD
+806 ISRDLAD
-814 YINYRLT
+814 YINYRCA
-821 QSPAIQTNVTASIN
+821 QNPAIQANVTASVN

-840 SGANQTRFSSHLLN
+840 CGANQTRFASHLLS

-871 SGHLVAKSASYKVFP
+871 SGHLVAKSASYKVLP

-902 TGSSFDKVQPLLGV
+902 TATSFEKIQPLLGV

-976 LIRRDESESTK
+976 LIRRDDGESTK
-987 FLCDLRTGHAAIA
+987 FLCDLRLGHSAIA
-1000 FRLSRLECPL
+1000 FRLSRLEAPL
-1010 SGDKVLEL
+1010 DGDRVLEL

-1032 PVWPS
+1032 SSWPS
-1037 RDLQAWWLTSSTDC
+1037 RDLQAWWITSSTSC
-1051 MSSAISTLRNI
+1051 VSSALCTLRNI

-1142 AAGASLGHTDM
+1142 AAGASLGHADM
-1153 AGQCALVHAAR
+1153 AGQCPLVHAAR

-1178 WTSKSSTTLPTTL
+1178 WVLP
-1191 PTTSTTSTTIQE
+1191 
-1203 QNNNQESI
+1203 NQD
-1211 NKSETSREEAAQQ
+1211 SEDTASDTSREEAAQQ

-1232 GHEEIVE
+1232 GHEAIVE
-1239 YLLDMSEVIVDKSDT
+1239 YLLDMAEVTVDRPDT

-1268 STATVTALLARG
+1268 STATVSALLARG
-1280 ASPFVLNSKGL
+1280 ASPLATNAKGL
-1291 SPLMLAAKEGHWGTA
+1291 SPLMLAAREGHWGTA
-1306 ERLLKSS
+1306 ERLLQS
-1313 SLSDDDNNSINLL
+1313 SLSTSTETNLDEAAALL
-1326 EQCDTMG
+1326 EQRDSMG
-1333 RTSLMLASSEGH
+1333 RTPLMMAACEGH
-1345 TNLINLFLENNASI
+1345 TNLIDMFLEKGSI
-1359 EAIDNEGLTAL
+1359 LEATDREGLTAL
-1370 CWACVRGR
+1370 GWACVRGR
-1378 ISSVQQLLDNGA
+1378 VAAAQNLLDHGA
-1390 NISTNDKTGRTP
+1390 NISANDKTGRTP

-1445 SVVQCFL
+1445 PVVQCFL

-1457 LGPATWSMAQGKP
+1457 LGPATWAMAQGKP
-1470 DVLIILLNKLLEDG
+1470 DVLLILLNKLLEDG

-1493 KEASHRYSYALRKF
+1493 KEASHRYAYALRKF
-1507 PGKPE
+1507 PGAPE
-1512 QLQDSQSQEQ
+1512 LLHDAQNQEHGNVMLHRQSF
-1522 SNIIIHLQTFTQL
+1522 NQL
-1535 KINFLLNLSRC
+1535 KLNFLLNLSRC
-1546 KRKMNEYE
+1546 KRKMNECE
-1554 EAVELADEAIKIR
+1554 EAIELADEALNTR
-1567 PVSFEAFYARSKA
+1567 PSSYEAFYARAKA
-1580 RVDMSEYDDALVD
+1580 KVDIGQLENALVD
-1593 VQESLNLVPTSNH
+1593 VQDALQIAPVNNR
-1606 QDKRVLHALK
+1606 QDRRVLCALK
-1616 DEIISRIEGTGI
+1616 DEIVSRIEGTGI
-1628 GSSKTFVDNNC
+1628 GCSKTVADIT
-1639 RTRFRASIDTL
+1639 RSRFRASVDTL